1 MANNGFIKKLWTWF
15 DNYFLLIATAFLA
28 VFIPL
33 YPKIPLPVPDLLP
46 GYIVRLRLEDV
57 FIVIV
62 AVWWGIQALRR
73 KVDWRNPLT
82 WSIVA
87 YVICGLLAN
96 IFGVLVTKTIPAET
110 LHIGKSML
118 HWARYGQYFSLFF
131 IAYSAIKTK
140 RQAFIFTGIL
150 LATVLAVAFYGYGQK
165 SWYWPVYSTMNREF
179 SKGIRLYLGPYARVQ
194 STFAGHY
201 DLGAYLVVIVPL
213 ALALFFGL
221 GKWSAK
227 NLTWIKERWV
237 KLLRIMALLVWFS
250 GLWLLVMSAS
260 RASFGGYLVAAGLVF
275 LFLLPKRG
283 LLWFLSRGFLV
294 FLVSGIML
302 VFVGDLST
310 RFAQLIDQN
319 KYPEIHSAYHTVND
333 LIQHPRKLIGL
344 APSQSQPP
352 EGAKSVEQLEQELNE
367 AGLTMSDTQPSTV
380 RPSDVQVDV
389 PLEEYDIND
398 PAATLAAG
406 LIEKDGK
413 LVRERIYS
421 DCSLQQSLSVCIRLE
436 TLWPRAIAGFTRNPL
451 FGSGYATLTK
461 ETVGQFTEAESTDN
475 NFLRTLGETGALG
488 FFFFYGSI
496 GLAMWYEWLA
506 YRRSDDPFIRA
517 LAIGGFAGAVGLL
530 INATYIDVFAASK
543 VAYTFWLVQG
553 LILAVLVKEGVV
565 APHLAF
571 ERQNQKQK
579 TAELS
584 SLLQKVEEQVQAKE
598 GKSGYISSAKRRQ
611 KSMKRKKSVRK

>member
-15 DNYFLLIATAFLA
+15 DNYFLLAAVAFLA
-28 VFIPL
+28 AFIPL

-57 FIVIV
+57 FIVVV
-62 AVWWGIQALRR
+62 AAWWGIQALRR
-73 KVDWRNPLT
+73 RVHWRNPLT
-82 WSIVA
+82 WSIIA
-87 YVICGLLAN
+87 YILCGLLAN
-96 IFGVLVTKTIPAET
+96 ILGVVLTQTIPAET

-131 IAYSAIKTK
+131 MAYSAIKTK
-140 RQAFIFTGIL
+140 RQAFFFIGLIFL
-150 LATVLAVAFYGYGQK
+150 TVIAVAFYGYGQK

-179 SKGIRLYLGPYARVQ
+179 SKGIRLYLGPFARVQ

-201 DLGAYLVVIVPL
+201 DLGAYLTVVVPMS
-213 ALALFFGL
+213 LALFFGL

-227 NLTWIKERWV
+227 SLTWISTRWI
-237 KLLRIMALLVWFS
+237 LAFRTLAFFVWLS

-260 RASFGGYLVAAGLVF
+260 RASFGGYLVGAGLVF

-283 LLWFLSRGFLV
+283 LMWFLSRGFLV
-294 FLVSGIML
+294 FAVSGIML

-319 KYPEIHSAYHTVND
+319 KYPEIHNAYHTIND
-333 LIQHPRKLIGL
+333 LVQHPRKLIGL
-344 APSQSQPP
+344 TPFQGKPP
-352 EGAKSVEQLEQELNE
+352 EGAKSIEDLEKELNSV
-367 AGLTMSDTQPSTV
+367 GLTTSDTQPSTE
-380 RPSDVQVDV
+380 RPSDVQVEV
-389 PLEEYDIND
+389 PLEEYELDD
-398 PAATLAAG
+398 PAATLAG
-406 LIEKDGK
+406 ELVERDGK
-413 LVRERIYS
+413 LVKDRVYS
-421 DCSLQQSLSVCIRLE
+421 DCSLTQSLSVCIRLE
-436 TLWPRAIAGFTRNPL
+436 TLWPRAIAGFKSNPL

-488 FFFFYGSI
+488 FFFFYGTI

-530 INATYIDVFAASK
+530 VNATYIDVFAASK
-543 VAYTFWLVQG
+543 VAYTFWLLQG
-553 LILAVLVKEGVV
+553 VVLAVLVKEGVV

-571 ERQNQKQK
+571 ERLEQNKK

-584 SLLQKVEEQVQAKE
+584 SLLQKVQSQAKEKE
-598 GKSGYISSAKRRQ
+598 GKSGYISAAKRSQ
-611 KSMKRKKSVRK
+611 KSMKRKKSVRR